1 MVTLGA
7 EVLTPRLA
15 PEPPPTRLHMP
26 LCRYPPAWADHSCLI
41 KSYRQA
47 APFILLSAAPMLTLV
62 ESVFATCVATC
73 SVCKHRKA
81 KQSMDAPLAGLH

>member
-26 LCRYPPAWADHSCLI
+26 LCRYPPAWANHSCLI

-47 APFILLSAAPMLTLV
+47 APFILLSAASMLTLV
-62 ESVFATCVATC
+62 ESVCNLHRNLLCVQGSESKATL
-73 SVCKHRKA
+73 KA
-81 KQSMDAPLAGLH
+81 